1 MWAKLLKLAL
11 TDERV
16 RKLIVGT
23 VVSLIFTVIMLL
35 YALLATPWAMLTGQ
49 FDDLF
54 AADDPNSVN
63 MDESTRF
70 DDGGYAM
77 LGQDKYIENFEQY
90 LDDFRGALNGPY
102 RNEWGA
108 TYDLAQELADEIADE
123 KEDEYEELDDACSVS
138 ATGYTVI
145 YSTFGSAHMYGQ
157 DQNDTDELGRKL
169 TSNVFVNRL
178 SEAESGIPGGIDDI
192 RINDGAAA
200 LSVYNNVGLM
210 WKCYADSHSE
220 SDNCKIC
227 PTIPAD
233 VKAGMK
239 NILDEMQVPKD
250 PNTGEYLGSLA
261 TVDSSEVVTLI
272 KRNAASFF
280 QGHVPDGTGLCFPGT
295 KPVYMQ
301 LTWDDDTDELPRSFA
316 DLHNKTYRAADGIQ
330 KNFEEPYTGIY
341 WSVKKEECGCNDD
354 DDEDNDHSTTHY
366 DYTINVTVVGY
377 VEYKGYSWF
386 EDHLY
391 LNYFPKSRGYVDEA
405 YRNLIDI
412 VGGEALNNKK
422 LGEYSL
428 GLDSLFK
435 GDAEDRGKPE
445 NAGARDYFFGDGG
458 QTLLPV
464 VDADGNAF
472 RISARFHDPNYVAD
486 LTHWGVDFAAPG
498 QTPIRATTDG
508 QVVRVGSDPDGFG
521 NYAAIY
527 QGKNS
532 AGDRY
537 YCIYAHMFAPP
548 NVREGDPVSAG
559 QQIGL
564 VGTSGFSTGNHLHY
578 EIRVVRVDGTTT
590 SIDPFSEE
598 GGLTLG

>member
-11 TDERV
+11 TDARV
-16 RKLIVGT
+16 RKAIVCLIISV
-23 VVSLIFTVIMLL
+23 IFTIIMLL
-35 YALLATPWAMLTGQ
+35 YAILAAPWAILTGT
-49 FDDLF
+49 FDALF
-54 AADDPNSVN
+54 GADDPNSVSIE
-63 MDESTRF
+63 DSTYF
-70 DDGGYAM
+70 EDGEFAM
-77 LGQDKYIENFEQY
+77 QDLDKYIENFGQY
-90 LDDFRGALNGPY
+90 LDDFRDALNGPY
-102 RNEWGA
+102 YNEWGA
-108 TYDLAQELADEIADE
+108 TYDLSQELADEIADE
-123 KEDEYEELDDACSVS
+123 KEDEYEDRDDACSVS

-157 DQNDTDELGRKL
+157 DKNDTDELGREL
-169 TSNVFVNRL
+169 TEDVFVNRL
-178 SEAESGIPGGIDDI
+178 SESESGVEGGIDDI

-210 WKCYADSHSE
+210 WKCYSNTHPDGE
-220 SDNCKIC
+220 NCEIC
-227 PTIPAD
+227 SAIPAD

-239 NILDEMQVPKD
+239 GILDEMQVPKD
-250 PNTGEYLGSLA
+250 PNTGEYIGSLA
-261 TVDSSEVVTLI
+261 TVDSTEVVTLI
-272 KRNAASFF
+272 KKNAANFF
-280 QGHVPDGTGLCFPGT
+280 QGHVPDNSGLCFPNT
-295 KPVYMQ
+295 EPVYMQ
-301 LTWDDDTDELPRSFA
+301 LRWDDGVDELPRSFA
-316 DLHNKTYRAADGIQ
+316 DLHNKTYLADNGEQ
-330 KNFEEPYTGIY
+330 KNFEESYTGIY
-341 WSVKKEECGCNDD
+341 WAVKKEECDCNDD
-354 DDEDNDHSTTHY
+354 DNPYNDHASTHY

-391 LNYFPKSRGYVDEA
+391 LDYFPKGREYTDEA

-422 LGEYSL
+422 LSEYSL
-428 GLDSLFK
+428 GLDPLFK
-435 GDAEDRGKPE
+435 EDAEDRGKPE
-445 NAGARDYFFGDGG
+445 NAGARDYTFGDGG
-458 QTLLPV
+458 HTILPV
-464 VDADGNAF
+464 VDENGDAF

-486 LTHWGVDFAAPG
+486 LTHWGVDFAAPS

-527 QGKNS
+527 QGKNA

-548 NVREGDPVSAG
+548 SVHEGDTVSAG

-564 VGTSGFSTGNHLHY
+564 VGTTGFSTGNHLHY
-578 EIRVVRVDGTTT
+578 EIRVVRADSTTT

-598 GGLTLG
+598 GGLTLD